1 MTRLTGK
8 ISHRLNWQRYTVFAL
23 DRDIGQGLK
32 ELQCQSFECDLTL
45 PDSITR
51 FSSYFSSLDG
61 PLDILL
67 NVAGVMPSKA
77 DDALGSVSPSTLLAT
92 FSTNTFGPLLLTQV
106 LLPSILKAKAP
117 KVAFMS
123 SRVGSITDNTSGGA
137 YSYRAS
143 KAALNSIGKSMAM
156 DLKDK
161 GVVVL
166 LLHPGFVV
174 SGLDKSGETQKNP
187 QAVMP
192 EEAAGKLWEVVKN
205 KGITETGT
213 FWHREGIELP
223 W

>member
-1 MTRLTGK
+1 MPIVVITGANSGIGLAFTK
-8 ISHRLNWQRYTVFAL
+8 QLISE
-23 DRDIGQGLK
+23 GLK